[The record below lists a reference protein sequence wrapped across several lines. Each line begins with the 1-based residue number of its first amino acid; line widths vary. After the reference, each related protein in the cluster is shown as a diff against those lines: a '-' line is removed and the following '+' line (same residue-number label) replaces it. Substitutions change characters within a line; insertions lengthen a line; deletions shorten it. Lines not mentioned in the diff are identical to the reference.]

1 LKSGNFHFHNF
12 SLQLQL
18 IFRLWTSKLFKRE
31 YQNYNVIESIYGSNQ
46 QQSQQL
52 MNFIIKNQ
60 SVSHQTR
67 PVPVSWLLLLRVAAG
82 IWTLQLDVNS
92 LQYCLTVVQ
101 TDV

>member
-52 MNFIIKNQ
+52 MNFIIKKQ
-60 SVSHQTR
+60 MVSHQTR
-67 PVPVSWLLLLRVAAG
+67 PVPVSWLLLRGAAG

>member
-52 MNFIIKNQ
+52 MNFIIKKQ
-60 SVSHQTR
+60 MVSHQTR
-67 PVPVSWLLLLRVAAG
+67 PVPVSWLLLWVAAG